1 MLKIIRT
8 FFKVD
13 QRTPLAFGIA
23 KNTIFQL
30 IGKLATMGVTVLITY
45 LITHNYGEGTYGDFS
60 LMQNIPALFFVIV
73 DFGLNAISVREAAK
87 HEEKLY
93 HYFVNILVFRF
104 LFSAVIIL
112 ALLLALEF
120 LPYSEE
126 LKRGIRIS
134 LPLILTFSF
143 FSTANII
150 FQTKLRYDLS
160 AKSQIAGYIFI
171 LLASMILIKR
181 GAPVSF
187 LSFSYVIGGFLTFGL
202 AFLFISKL
210 GLKKEFYLDKPLLKS
225 LFKESLPLGVM
236 FIFSQISFK
245 EDTVILSLLR
255 IPSWVNMNH
264 SQVVGVYSL
273 PYKIFEV
280 TLVLPTFFMNS
291 VYPILVRFLNQ
302 DLSLFLKGFKKS
314 LLFLAISGFLV
325 SLLGI
330 VLSPFLVNF
339 FGGERFSYSVPIL
352 RILLGGE
359 ILFYLTQPLSW
370 FLVSL
375 KGQKYLPLIYFTSAI
390 FNLITNLIFIPKYS
404 FYAAAG
410 ITVASEFL
418 VLIMLVFFARKTWKN
433 QLFLYSKV

>member
-1 MLKIIRT
+1 MLETIKA
-8 FFKVD
+8 FFKID
-13 QRTPLAFGIA
+13 QKSPLALGII
-23 KNTIFQL
+23 KNTVFQL
-30 IGKLATMGVTVLITY
+30 AGKLATMGVTVLITY
-45 LITHNYGEGTYGDFS
+45 LITHTYGEGAYGDFS

-73 DFGLNAISVREAAK
+73 DFGLNAISVREASK
-87 HEEKLY
+87 NEDKLY
-93 HYFVNILVFRF
+93 HYFVNILIFRL

-112 ALLLALEF
+112 ALLLVLEF

-126 LKRGIRIS
+126 LKRGIEVS

-171 LLASMILIKR
+171 LLASMMLIQCD
-181 GAPVSF
+181 APIF
-187 LSFSYVIGGFLTFGL
+187 LISFSYVIGGFLTFGL

-225 LFKESLPLGVM
+225 LFKESLPLGIM
-236 FIFSQISFK
+236 FVFSQISFK

-255 IPSWVNMNH
+255 IPNWVNMNH

-291 VYPILVRFLNQ
+291 VYPILVQFLSR

-314 LLFLAISGFLV
+314 LLFLVISGFLV

-330 VLSPFLVNF
+330 VLSPFLINF

-359 ILFYLTQPLSW
+359 VLFYLTQPLSW

-375 KGQKYLPLIYFTSAI
+375 KGQKYLPLVYFTSAI

-404 FYAAAG
+404 FYGAAG
-410 ITVASEFL
+410 ITIASEFL
-418 VLIMLVFFARKTWKN
+418 VLVMLSFFARKTWKS
-433 QLFLYSKV
+433 QLFLNSKV